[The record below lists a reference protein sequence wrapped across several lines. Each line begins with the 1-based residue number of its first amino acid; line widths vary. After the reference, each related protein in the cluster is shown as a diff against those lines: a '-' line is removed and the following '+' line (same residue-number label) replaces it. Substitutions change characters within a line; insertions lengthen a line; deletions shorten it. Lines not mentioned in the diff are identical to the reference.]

1 MRRDKFRT
9 SSMDQIFISATVFLI
24 QARYHQDVLLLT
36 AQKPMSLLD
45 FQQSIQDDSARL
57 KYKNY

>member
-1 MRRDKFRT
+1 MWHDKFRT
-9 SSMDQIFISATVFLI
+9 SPTDQIFISTTVFLI
-24 QARYHQDVLLLT
+24 QVRYHQDVLWLT